1 MRTPIFHLPDEE
13 RRPFLRGAFLGCALS
28 LALFTAGIGV
38 WSATHKQETK
48 EPYVAQ
54 SPFDSSELPSQSLS
68 ILGGRPV
75 QAQATSVQT
84 GQVQTAQ
91 PIQATKAAAGVQA
104 AASPQS
110 PIPLPNVPN
119 VPVIVQATQPQ
130 QPVQPVV
137 QAQPAAQPAPA
148 APAKPSP
155 PQQENAVVRSGET
168 FGDGR
173 IAYFGGME
181 VPHEKTGENHGT

>member
-1 MRTPIFHLPDEE
+1 MRIPIFHLPDEE
-13 RRPFLRGAFLGCALS
+13 RRPFLRGALLGSALS
-28 LALFTAGIGV
+28 LALCTVGIGV

-48 EPYVAQ
+48 APYVAQ

-68 ILGGRPV
+68 ILGGRLV
-75 QAQATSVQT
+75 QAASVQT

-91 PIQATKAAAGVQA
+91 PIQATKAAAGVQT
-104 AASPQS
+104 AASPES

-130 QPVQPVV
+130 QSVQPVV

-155 PQQENAVVRSGET
+155 PQQENTVIRSGET

>member
-1 MRTPIFHLPDEE
+1 MRIPIFHLPDEE
-13 RRPFLRGAFLGCALS
+13 RRPFLRGALLGSALS
-28 LALFTAGIGV
+28 LALCAAGIGV

-75 QAQATSVQT
+75 QAASVQT

-91 PIQATKAAAGVQA
+91 PIQATKAAVGVQA
-104 AASPQS
+104 TASPES
-110 PIPLPNVPN
+110 PLPLPNVPN

-130 QPVQPVV
+130 QPQQPVV

-148 APAKPSP
+148 APAKPSL

-168 FGDGR
+168 FADGR

>member
-1 MRTPIFHLPDEE
+1 MRIPIFHLPDEE
-13 RRPFLRGAFLGCALS
+13 RQTFLRGALLGSALS
-28 LALFTAGIGV
+28 LALCTAGIGV
-38 WSATHKQETK
+38 WSATHKQEAK

-75 QAQATSVQT
+75 QAASVQA

-91 PIQATKAAAGVQA
+91 PIQATKAAAAGVQA

-130 QPVQPVV
+130 QPQQPVV
-137 QAQPAAQPAPA
+137 QPQPAASLAA
-148 APAKPSP
+148 APAKPSL

>member
-1 MRTPIFHLPDEE
+1 MRIPIFHLPDEE
-13 RRPFLRGAFLGCALS
+13 RQTFLRGALLGSALS
-28 LALFTAGIGV
+28 LALCTAGIGV
-38 WSATHKQETK
+38 WSATHKQEAK

-54 SPFDSSELPSQSLS
+54 SPFDSSELPSQSMS

-84 GQVQTAQ
+84 AQ
-91 PIQATKAAAGVQA
+91 PIQATKAAAAGAQA

-155 PQQENAVVRSGET
+155 LQQENAVVRSGET

>member
-1 MRTPIFHLPDEE
+1 MRIPIFHLPDEE
-13 RRPFLRGAFLGCALS
+13 RRPFLRGALLGSALS
-28 LALFTAGIGV
+28 LALCTAGIGV
-38 WSATHKQETK
+38 WSATHKQEAK

-91 PIQATKAAAGVQA
+91 PIQATKAAVGVQA
-104 AASPQS
+104 AASPES

-130 QPVQPVV
+130 QPQQPVV

-148 APAKPSP
+148 ALAKPSL

-168 FGDGR
+168 FADGR

-181 VPHEKTGENHGT
+181 VPHEKTGENNGT

>member
-1 MRTPIFHLPDEE
+1 MRIPIFHLPDEE
-13 RRPFLRGAFLGCALS
+13 RQTFLRGALLGSALS
-28 LALFTAGIGV
+28 LALCTAGIGV

-48 EPYVAQ
+48 EPYMAQ

-75 QAQATSVQT
+75 QAASVQT

-91 PIQATKAAAGVQA
+91 PIQATKAAAAGAQA

-155 PQQENAVVRSGET
+155 PQQENAVVRNGET

>member
-1 MRTPIFHLPDEE
+1 MRIPIFHLPDEE
-13 RRPFLRGAFLGCALS
+13 RRPFLRGALLGSALS
-28 LALFTAGIGV
+28 LALCTAGIGV

-75 QAQATSVQT
+75 QAASVQT

-91 PIQATKAAAGVQA
+91 PIQVTKAAAGVQA

-130 QPVQPVV
+130 QPVQP
-137 QAQPAAQPAPA
+137 AAQPAPA
-148 APAKPSP
+148 APAKPSL

-168 FGDGR
+168 FADGR

>member
-1 MRTPIFHLPDEE
+1 MRIPIFHLPDEE
-13 RRPFLRGAFLGCALS
+13 RRPFLRGALLGSALS
-28 LALFTAGIGV
+28 LALCAVGIGV

-75 QAQATSVQT
+75 QAAS
-84 GQVQTAQ
+84 VQTAQ
-91 PIQATKAAAGVQA
+91 PIQATKTAAAGVQA
-104 AASPQS
+104 VASPES

-130 QPVQPVV
+130 QPQQPVV

-148 APAKPSP
+148 ALAKPSL

-168 FGDGR
+168 FADGR

>member
-1 MRTPIFHLPDEE
+1 MRIPIFHLPDEE
-13 RRPFLRGAFLGCALS
+13 RRPFLRGALLGSALS
-28 LALFTAGIGV
+28 LALCTAGIGV
-38 WSATHKQETK
+38 WSATHKQEAK

-84 GQVQTAQ
+84 AQ
-91 PIQATKAAAGVQA
+91 PIQATKAAVGVQA
-104 AASPQS
+104 AASPEG

-155 PQQENAVVRSGET
+155 SQQENAVVRSGET

>member
-1 MRTPIFHLPDEE
+1 MRIPIFHLPDEE
-13 RRPFLRGAFLGCALS
+13 RRPFLRGALLGSALS
-28 LALFTAGIGV
+28 LALCAAGIGV

-75 QAQATSVQT
+75 QAAS
-84 GQVQTAQ
+84 VQTAQ
-91 PIQATKAAAGVQA
+91 PIQATKAAAAGVQA
-104 AASPQS
+104 AASPES

-130 QPVQPVV
+130 QPQQPVV

-148 APAKPSP
+148 APAKPSL

>member
-1 MRTPIFHLPDEE
+1 MRIPIFHLPDEE
-13 RRPFLRGAFLGCALS
+13 RRPFLRGALLGSALS
-28 LALFTAGIGV
+28 LALCAAGIGV
-38 WSATHKQETK
+38 WSATH
-48 EPYVAQ
+48 
-54 SPFDSSELPSQSLS
+54 
-68 ILGGRPV
+68 
-75 QAQATSVQT
+75 
-84 GQVQTAQ
+84 
-91 PIQATKAAAGVQA
+91 
-104 AASPQS
+104 S